1 MDKIFL
7 KDADGTPQFGCTS
20 CYKCSS
26 IFGKSLCKIKNRG
39 CCWYFPKFT
48 LYDIQ
53 KMVRTTEGIE
63 TLNMILKLPNVKI
76 YNYYIHAVGSFDKD
90 SYDKYIDDSC
100 TSHLNYASAEDI
112 QEVRNAII
120 SEQEEYLLYEEY
132 NKYDLAAKKNLHK
145 PRVINDVS
153 MFFRTCPFVIEG
165 KGCSLNEKF
174 RTYVCNFF
182 ICDEITDSL
191 INNDEFKK
199 YRKERDNY
207 VRWIEWE
214 NSSLESILSH
224 NRVNLID
231 NFDEVISILKETEF
245 DEYEFPSLNEI
256 ELA

>member
-1 MDKIFL
+1 
-7 KDADGTPQFGCTS
+7 
-20 CYKCSS
+20 
-26 IFGKSLCKIKNRG
+26 
-39 CCWYFPKFT
+39 
-48 LYDIQ
+48 
-53 KMVRTTEGIE
+53 
-63 TLNMILKLPNVKI
+63 
-76 YNYYIHAVGSFDKD
+76 
-90 SYDKYIDDSC
+90 
-100 TSHLNYASAEDI
+100 
-112 QEVRNAII
+112 
-120 SEQEEYLLYEEY
+120 
-132 NKYDLAAKKNLHK
+132 
-145 PRVINDVS
+145 

-207 VRWIEWE
+207 VRCIEWE

>member
-1 MDKIFL
+1 MINI
-7 KDADGTPQFGCTS
+7 S
-20 CYKCSS
+20 
-26 IFGKSLCKIKNRG
+26 
-39 CCWYFPKFT
+39 
-48 LYDIQ
+48 
-53 KMVRTTEGIE
+53 
-63 TLNMILKLPNVKI
+63 MILV
-76 YNYYIHAVGSFDKD
+76 
-90 SYDKYIDDSC
+90 
-100 TSHLNYASAEDI
+100 TSPLNYASAEDI